1 VDLVVSTKFDLPP
14 IAVPI
19 VVLIGPPG
27 VGKTTIGGALAQ
39 RLDCLFIDTDQI
51 IQAATG
57 LTVAEIFKQHG
68 EPVFRAL
75 EKQLVA
81 ALAKLACA
89 GYSNKKTSPAGTVV
103 ATGAGLPAQPG
114 NFEELEN
121 LGKIVALTAAVPV
134 LADRLALSDQRP
146 LLNAAAKGEEAAAV
160 NDRKNALNR
169 LETLLAARTQ
179 IYARPQAQVNAE
191 NASVDEIVERI
202 VQILSN
208 YD

>member
-1 VDLVVSTKFDLPP
+1 VELVVSTKFDLPP

-39 RLDCLFIDTDQI
+39 RLGCPFVDTDQI

-57 LTVAEIFKQHG
+57 LSVAEIFKQHG
-68 EPVFRAL
+68 ETAFRTL
-75 EKQLVA
+75 EKNLVA
-81 ALAKLACA
+81 ALAANCTGA
-89 GYSNKKTSPAGTVV
+89 SQGNKKLQQTGTVI

-121 LGKIVALTAAVPV
+121 LGKIVALTASLPV

-146 LLNAAAKGEEAAAV
+146 LLNRNAKGEPSSL
-160 NDRKNALNR
+160 NDGENALSR

-179 IYARPQAQVNAE
+179 IYARPQAQVNAD